1 MSVKAFI
8 CGCAGLAL
16 DAAERAFRAREQPWG
31 LILFKRNIDTPEQVR
46 ALTASF
52 RAEVGRP
59 DAPVL
64 IDQEGGRVQRMGPPH
79 WPAYP
84 AAARFEA
91 LAHLPEQ
98 ERAELVHLSAQ
109 LMAADLR
116 DVGITVDC
124 LPVLDVPVP
133 GSSDVIG
140 NRAYAASPQRVAALG
155 RAAAEGLMAG
165 AVVPVMKHI
174 PGHGRAFADS
184 HLELPVV
191 TADPEELRSVDFYPF
206 RMNADLP
213 AAMTAHVVYRAL
225 DESHPATVSTRVIKE
240 TIRGTIG
247 FSGLL
252 MSDDLS
258 MKALSGTMQQKA
270 QAALAAGCDLVLH
283 CNGDK
288 AEMEAV
294 ADAVPQLSTEAQNRA
309 ARALA
314 ITQRVP
320 QPLDRMKARQR
331 LESALAWRG

>member
-16 DAAERAFRAREQPWG
+16 DAAERAFMAREQPWG

-98 ERAELVHLSAQ
+98 ERAELVHLAAQ

-191 TADPEELRSVDFYPF
+191 TADPEELRAVDFYPF

-225 DESHPATVSTRVIKE
+225 DETHPATVSNMVIGE
-240 TIRGTIG
+240 TIRGAIG

-270 QAALAAGCDLVLH
+270 RAALAAGCDLVLH
-283 CNGDK
+283 CNGDR
-288 AEMEAV
+288 AEMQAV
-294 ADAVPQLSTEAQNRA
+294 ADAVPQLSIEAQNRA

-320 QPLDRMKARQR
+320 QPLDRVEARQR
-331 LESALAWRG
+331 LESALAWHG